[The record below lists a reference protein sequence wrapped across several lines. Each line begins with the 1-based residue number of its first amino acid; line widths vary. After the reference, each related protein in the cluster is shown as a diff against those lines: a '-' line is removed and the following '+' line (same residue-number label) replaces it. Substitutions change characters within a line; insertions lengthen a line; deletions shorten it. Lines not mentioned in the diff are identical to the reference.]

1 MKKKANFSVLAYLI
15 LILVLLLG
23 AAIFLLLPPLPGK
36 KEGTIIGLSAWY
48 FVWSLWYQRK
58 KGRLDI
64 RIVLEY
70 LVIAFLGA
78 IVLFSLI

>member
-1 MKKKANFSVLAYLI
+1 MKKKTKFSVSAYLI

-23 AAIFLLLPPLPGK
+23 AAVFLLLPPLPGK

-48 FVWSLWYQRK
+48 FVWSLWYQQK
-58 KGRLDI
+58 KDHLDI

-70 LVIAFLGA
+70 LIIAFLGA
-78 IVLFSLI
+78 VILFSLI